1 MELNR
6 LRELAGIRQL
16 NEAKSSKTSKTPMEI
31 LNHLAAKNFG
41 EFGFATLEHDDQ
53 AKLVNIKD
61 ADEIAINK
69 GERGIATCS
78 EDLMKQIFNENPSL
92 LIGEAAT
99 NFKKLG
105 AK

>member
-6 LRELAGIRQL
+6 LRELAGIRQV
-16 NEAKSSKTSKTPMEI
+16 NEAKSSKTPKTPMEI
-31 LNHLAAKNFG
+31 LNYLAAKNFG
-41 EFGFATLEHDDQ
+41 EFGFATLEHDDK
-53 AKLVNIKD
+53 AKLVNIEK
-61 ADEIAINK
+61 ADKLANK
-69 GERGIATCS
+69 EGERGIATCS
-78 EDLMKQIFNENPSL
+78 EDLMKQIFNDNPSL